1 MRLPTSGWPR
11 PRQAAFRVLS
21 PGWLLPKGPPQRT
34 TGQQPPQLLV
44 PARAFHSGAYSQ
56 HSRQTRRHRLASRV
70 QKAELRCPYNL
81 ALKRSRSNVYW
92 TRSPCGPILK
102 NGSACSLIGKPG
114 GWFHRSNRR
123 RGFQVAGE
131 AAPLPGTTTFPA
143 PSGLEFPE
151 GSAISTSSPAGVSI
165 YPAKRGALLWTR
177 WEAGGPRTVAFTASP
192 TKPPDHERR
201 DVGEGGG
208 DLARQT
214 GAPPPCGASRAVRS
228 SGDTPY

>member
-1 MRLPTSGWPR
+1 MVTSSHEAGEYCSLDQPWRDPVPSVIPYR
-11 PRQAAFRVLS
+11 SAQCLKAHSAGHVDDGLADYAK
-21 PGWLLPKGPPQRT
+21 KG
-34 TGQQPPQLLV
+34 
-44 PARAFHSGAYSQ
+44 
-56 HSRQTRRHRLASRV
+56 
-70 QKAELRCPYNL
+70 L
-81 ALKRSRSNVYW
+81 ALGGKQCHAGTSWMTPNVYW

>member
-1 MRLPTSGWPR
+1 MYIPGLYEAQESGDR
-11 PRQAAFRVLS
+11 P
-21 PGWLLPKGPPQRT
+21 
-34 TGQQPPQLLV
+34 
-44 PARAFHSGAYSQ
+44 
-56 HSRQTRRHRLASRV
+56 
-70 QKAELRCPYNL
+70 
-81 ALKRSRSNVYW
+81 NVYW